1 MRPREP
7 LAERAKLLAED
18 DRVGQH
24 RRAWVEP
31 YFARSH
37 MNPSTSQQIIGNVC
51 AGLATLVF
59 LLRLQPFL
67 WEWARR
73 EASNDQWVTPALYI
87 LVPLWLLLMVAL
99 LCVTAS
105 GGFDWLRP
113 GRPMLYALTVAAA
126 GALAVVSFLFIALYI
141 RPGFT
146 PRALYSPV
154 LYLVTF
160 STVLLVVVSLN
171 PKLASAIPTQWLH
184 KPWTVFT
191 AVSLVGC
198 VAFFGYRLVT
208 TGVGGMAGMAHR
220 MANPGPSSAQVL
232 AQISTLDPET
242 NFEDLLRLADGYQPA
257 EVREAATARLRSG
270 PNFMERLSSELDSGY
285 VEPAV
290 SFLHG
295 ATLTSAEQARFA
307 KPARRAM
314 QRWVDR
320 IPASNYTTKENLRN
334 LKRWGTEMFSVLPG
348 KFAGTGVDFT
358 EVIADFKWRLAQ

>member
-1 MRPREP
+1 
-7 LAERAKLLAED
+7 
-18 DRVGQH
+18 
-24 RRAWVEP
+24 
-31 YFARSH
+31 
-37 MNPSTSQQIIGNVC
+37 MNPSTSQQIIGTSC

-59 LLRLQPFL
+59 LLPLQRFL

-105 GGFDWLRP
+105 GGFDWIRL
-113 GRPMLYALTVAAA
+113 GRPMLYVLTVAAA
-126 GALAVVSFLFIALYI
+126 LALAVVSFLFIALYI

-146 PRALYSPV
+146 PRILYSPV

-160 STVLLVVVSLN
+160 STVLLVVGSLN
-171 PKLASAIPTQWLH
+171 PKLASTIPTQWLH
-184 KPWTVFT
+184 KPWAIFS

-198 VAFFGYRLVT
+198 VAFFGYRLAT
-208 TGVGGMAGMAHR
+208 TGIDGVVNITHR
-220 MANPGPSSAQVL
+220 MMNPGPPPAEVI
-232 AQISTLDPET
+232 AQISTLDPDT
-242 NFEDLLRLADGYQPA
+242 NFQDLIRLADQYQPD

-270 PNFMERLSSELDSGY
+270 PRFLELLSNELETGY
-285 VEPAV
+285 VEVAV
-290 SFLHG
+290 SFLHS

-320 IPASNYTTKENLRN
+320 IPASNYTTKENLKN
-334 LKRWGTEMFSVLPG
+334 LKRWGTEMFNVLPQ

-358 EVIADFKWRLAQ
+358 EVIADFKWRLEQ